1 LKLIPARRCSLL
13 EVKNVIVRYD
23 TATILDEASLKVEK
37 GELVGLVGPNGAGK
51 TTLLRAIAG
60 LINWDREVLRGTR
73 KSEVTFE
80 GSVEFE
86 GERIDKLS
94 AFEIAKKGVQLCPQM
109 GRPFV
114 EMTVKENLFVGA
126 YLCKDKKEVNESLAR
141 VYELFPRLE
150 ERKSQLAGTLSG
162 GERQM
167 LAVGRS
173 LMRRPKL
180 MLVDEPSSGLAPKIK
195 DDLFKR
201 VEEIYHELGVTIL
214 LAEQDISFAFAL
226 SKRNYVMSRGHI
238 IAQGTAEE
246 LLKDETIRKTY
257 LGM

>member
-1 LKLIPARRCSLL
+1 LL
-13 EVKNVIVRYD
+13 EVKNVIVKYD
-23 TATILDEASLKVEK
+23 TATILDDASLTVEK

-51 TTLLRAIAG
+51 TTLLRAIVG
-60 LINWDREVLRGTR
+60 LINWDREMLRGTA
-73 KSEVTFE
+73 KEDVTFE

-86 GERIDKLS
+86 GERIDKLA
-94 AFEIAKKGVQLCPQM
+94 AFEIAKKGIQLCPQM

-114 EMTVKENLFVGA
+114 ELSVKDNLLAGA
-126 YLCKDKKEVNESLAR
+126 YLCKDKKEVEQSLSR
-141 VYELFPRLE
+141 VYELFPRLK
-150 ERKSQLAGTLSG
+150 EREKQLAGTLSG

-201 VEEIYHELGVTIL
+201 VEKIYHELGVTIL

-238 IAQGTAEE
+238 IAHGTADE

-257 LGM
+257 LGL

>member
-1 LKLIPARRCSLL
+1 LL
-13 EVKNVIVRYD
+13 EVKNVTVRYD
-23 TATILDEASLKVEK
+23 TATILDGASLTVGK
-37 GELVGLVGPNGAGK
+37 GELVGLIGPNGAGK

-60 LINWDREVLRGTR
+60 LINWDREALRGT
-73 KSEVTFE
+73 KMENVTFE
-80 GSVEFE
+80 GSIEFE
-86 GERIDKLS
+86 GERIDKLA
-94 AFEIAKKGVQLCPQM
+94 AFEIAKKGLQLCPQM

-114 EMTVKENLFVGA
+114 EMTVKENLLAGA
-126 YLCKDKKEVNESLAR
+126 YLCQNRKEVDESLAR

-150 ERKSQLAGTLSG
+150 EREKQLSGTLSG

-173 LMRRPKL
+173 LMRQPKL

-214 LAEQDISFAFAL
+214 LAEQDISFAFSL

-238 IAQGTAEE
+238 IAQGTAKE
-246 LLKDETIRKTY
+246 LLGDETIRKTY
-257 LGM
+257 LGL

>member
-1 LKLIPARRCSLL
+1 ML
-13 EVKNVIVRYD
+13 EVKDVVVRYD
-23 TATILDEASLKVEK
+23 TATILDGASLTVGK

-73 KSEVTFE
+73 KSDVTFE
-80 GSVEFE
+80 GTIEFE
-86 GERIDKLS
+86 GERIDKLTGNQ
-94 AFEIAKKGVQLCPQM
+94 IAQKGLQLCPQM

-114 EMTVKENLFVGA
+114 EMTVKDNLLAGA
-126 YLCKDKKEVNESLAR
+126 YLCKNQKEVDDSLAR
-141 VYELFPRLE
+141 VCELFPRLK
-150 ERKSQLAGTLSG
+150 ERENQISGTLSG

-201 VEEIYHELGVTIL
+201 VEEIYKELGVTIL

-238 IAQGTAEE
+238 IAQGTADE

>member
-1 LKLIPARRCSLL
+1 LL
-13 EVKNVIVRYD
+13 EVKNVSVKYD
-23 TATILDEASLKVEK
+23 TATILDDTSLNVDQ

-60 LINWDREVLRGTR
+60 LINWDKEVLRGTK

-86 GERIDKLS
+86 GERINELS

-114 EMTVKENLFVGA
+114 EMTVRENLLAGA
-126 YLCKDKKEVNESLAR
+126 YLCKDKKEVDESLAR
-141 VYELFPRLE
+141 VYELFPRLS
-150 ERKSQLAGTLSG
+150 ERKNQLSGTLSG

-201 VEEIYHELGVTIL
+201 VEEIYKELGVTIL
-214 LAEQDISFAFAL
+214 LAEQDIGFAFAL
-226 SKRNYVMSRGHI
+226 SKRNYVVSRGHI
-238 IAQGTAEE
+238 IAEGTAEE

-257 LGM
+257 LGL

>member
-1 LKLIPARRCSLL
+1 LL
-13 EVKNVIVRYD
+13 EVKNVSVKYD
-23 TATILDEASLKVEK
+23 TATILDDTSLKVEK

-51 TTLLRAIAG
+51 TTILRAIAG

-73 KSEVTFE
+73 KSDVTFE
-80 GSVEFE
+80 GSIEFE
-86 GERIDKLS
+86 GERIDRLP
-94 AFEIAKKGVQLCPQM
+94 AFEIAKRGLQLCPQM

-114 EMTVKENLFVGA
+114 EMNVRDNLLAGA
-126 YLCKDKKEVNESLAR
+126 YLCKDKKEVAESLAR
-141 VYELFPRLE
+141 VYELFPRLK
-150 ERKSQLAGTLSG
+150 ERAKQLSGTLSG

-201 VEEIYHELGVTIL
+201 VEEIYRELGVTIL

-226 SKRNYVMSRGHI
+226 SKRNYVVSRGHI
-238 IAQGTAEE
+238 IAQGTAAE
-246 LLKDETIRKTY
+246 LLKDESIRKTY
-257 LGM
+257 LGL

>member
-1 LKLIPARRCSLL
+1 LL
-13 EVKNVIVRYD
+13 EARNVSVKYD
-23 TATILDEASLKVEK
+23 TATILDDASLSVEK

-60 LINWDREVLRGTR
+60 LINWDKEILRGTR
-73 KSEVTFE
+73 MSDVTFE
-80 GSVEFE
+80 GTIEFE
-86 GERIDKLS
+86 GERIDRLP
-94 AFEIAKKGVQLCPQM
+94 AFEIAKKGLQMCPQM

-114 EMTVKENLFVGA
+114 EMTVKENLLAGA
-126 YLCKDKKEVNESLAR
+126 YLCKDKKEVDESLAR
-141 VYELFPRLE
+141 VYELFPRLK
-150 ERKSQLAGTLSG
+150 ERERQLSGTLSG

-201 VEEIYHELGVTIL
+201 VEEIYRELGVTIL
-214 LAEQDISFAFAL
+214 LAEQDISFAFSL

-238 IAQGTAEE
+238 IAEGTAEE

-257 LGM
+257 LGL

>member
-1 LKLIPARRCSLL
+1 LL
-13 EVKNVIVRYD
+13 EVKNATVCYD
-23 TATILDEASLKVEK
+23 TAMVLDEASLTVEK

-60 LINWDREVLRGTR
+60 LINWDKEVLKGTR
-73 KSEVTFE
+73 MQNVTFK
-80 GSVEFE
+80 GSIEFE
-86 GERIDKLS
+86 GEKIDKLS
-94 AFEIAKKGVQLCPQM
+94 AFEIAKRGLQLCPQM
-109 GRPFV
+109 GRPFA
-114 EMTVKENLFVGA
+114 EMTVRENLLAGG
-126 YLCKDKKEVNESLAR
+126 YLCQNKKEVDNSLAK
-141 VYELFPRLE
+141 VYELFPRLK
-150 ERKSQLAGTLSG
+150 EREKQLSGTLSG

-214 LAEQDISFAFAL
+214 LAEQDISFAFNL

-238 IAQGTAEE
+238 IAQGTAQE
-246 LLKDETIRKTY
+246 LLNDETIRKTY
-257 LGM
+257 LGL

>member
-1 LKLIPARRCSLL
+1 ML
-13 EVKNVIVRYD
+13 EVKNIIVRYD
-23 TATILDEASLKVEK
+23 TATVLDEASLAVEK

-60 LINWDREVLRGTR
+60 LINWDKEVLKGTR
-73 KSEVTFE
+73 MEDITFE
-80 GSVEFE
+80 GSIEFE
-86 GERIDKLS
+86 GERIDKLA
-94 AFEIAKKGVQLCPQM
+94 AFEIAKRGLQLCPQM
-109 GRPFV
+109 GRPFA
-114 EMTVKENLFVGA
+114 EMTVRENLLAGA
-126 YLCKDKKEVNESLAR
+126 YLSQGKNEVNEGLAK
-141 VYELFPRLE
+141 VYDLFPRLK
-150 ERKSQLAGTLSG
+150 EREKQLSGTLSG

-195 DDLFKR
+195 EDLFKR

-238 IAQGTAEE
+238 IAHGTADE

-257 LGM
+257 LGL

>member
-1 LKLIPARRCSLL
+1 LL

-23 TATILDEASLKVEK
+23 TATILDEANLTVGE
-37 GELVGLVGPNGAGK
+37 GELVGLIGPNGAGK

-60 LINWDREVLRGTR
+60 LINWDKEVLRGTR
-73 KSEVTFE
+73 QSDVTFE
-80 GSVEFE
+80 GSIEFE

-94 AFEIAKKGVQLCPQM
+94 AFEIARKGLQLCPQM
-109 GRPFV
+109 GRPFI
-114 EMTVKENLFVGA
+114 EMTVRDNLLAGA
-126 YLCKDKKEVNESLAR
+126 YLCKDRKEVDESLAR
-141 VYELFPRLE
+141 VHELFPRLK
-150 ERKSQLAGTLSG
+150 ERENQLSGTLSG

-173 LMRRPKL
+173 LMRRPKFL
-180 MLVDEPSSGLAPKIK
+180 LVDEPSSGLAPKIK

-257 LGM
+257 LGL

>member
-1 LKLIPARRCSLL
+1 LL
-13 EVKNVIVRYD
+13 EVKNITVRYD
-23 TATILDEASLKVEK
+23 TATILDEASLTVEK
-37 GELVGLVGPNGAGK
+37 GEMVGLVGPNGAGK
-51 TTLLRAIAG
+51 TTILRAIAG

-73 KSEVTFE
+73 KSDVTFE
-80 GSVEFE
+80 GSIEFE
-86 GERIDKLS
+86 GERIDRLP
-94 AFEIAKKGVQLCPQM
+94 AFQIAKRGLQLCPQM

-114 EMTVKENLFVGA
+114 EMNVRDNLLAGA
-126 YLCKDKKEVNESLAR
+126 YLCRNQKEVDESLAR
-141 VYELFPRLE
+141 VYELFPRLK
-150 ERKSQLAGTLSG
+150 EREKQLSGTLSG

-201 VEEIYHELGVTIL
+201 VEDIYKELGVTIL

-226 SKRNYVMSRGHI
+226 SKRNYVVSRGHI
-238 IAQGTAEE
+238 IAEGTAEE

-257 LGM
+257 LGL

>member
-1 LKLIPARRCSLL
+1 ML
-13 EVKNVIVRYD
+13 EVKDVIVRYD
-23 TATILDEASLKVEK
+23 TATILDGASLTVEK

-51 TTLLRAIAG
+51 TTLLRTIAG

-73 KSEVTFE
+73 KSDVIFE

-86 GERIDKLS
+86 GERIDRLS
-94 AFEIAKKGVQLCPQM
+94 APEIAKRGLLLCPQM

-114 EMTVKENLFVGA
+114 EMSVRDNLTAGA
-126 YLCKDKKEVNESLAR
+126 YLCKNKEEVENSLTR
-141 VYELFPRLE
+141 VYELFPRLK
-150 ERKSQLAGTLSG
+150 EREKQLSGTLSG

-238 IAQGTAEE
+238 IAQGTAQE

-257 LGM
+257 LGL

>member
-1 LKLIPARRCSLL
+1 ML
-13 EVKNVIVRYD
+13 EAKNVTVRYD
-23 TATILDEASLKVEK
+23 TATILDEASLTVEQ

-60 LINWDREVLRGTR
+60 LINWDKEVLRGTR
-73 KSEVTFE
+73 KSDVTFE
-80 GSVEFE
+80 GSIEFE
-86 GERIDKLS
+86 GERIDRLS
-94 AFEIAKKGVQLCPQM
+94 AFAIAKKGLQLCPQM

-114 EMTVKENLFVGA
+114 EMTVRDNLLAGA
-126 YLCKDKKEVNESLAR
+126 YLCKDKKEVDESLAK
-141 VYELFPRLE
+141 VYELFPRLK
-150 ERKSQLAGTLSG
+150 EREKQLSGTLSG

-201 VEEIYHELGVTIL
+201 VEEIYKELGVTIL
-214 LAEQDISFAFAL
+214 LAEQDISFAFSL
-226 SKRNYVMSRGHI
+226 SKRNYVVSRGHI

-257 LGM
+257 LGL

>member
-1 LKLIPARRCSLL
+1 LL

-23 TATILDEASLKVEK
+23 TATILDDASLTVEK
-37 GELVGLVGPNGAGK
+37 GEMVGLVGPNGAGK

-60 LINWDREVLRGTR
+60 LINWDREILRGTR

-80 GSVEFE
+80 GSIEFE
-86 GERIDKLS
+86 GERIDRLS
-94 AFEIAKKGVQLCPQM
+94 GFQIAKKGLQLCPQM

-114 EMTVKENLFVGA
+114 EMTVKENLLAGA
-126 YLCKDKKEVNESLAR
+126 YLCKDQKEIDESLAR
-141 VYELFPRLE
+141 VYDLFPRLK
-150 ERKSQLAGTLSG
+150 EREKQISGTLSG

-201 VEEIYHELGVTIL
+201 VEEIYKELGVTIL

-238 IAQGTAEE
+238 IGQGTAEE

>member
-1 LKLIPARRCSLL
+1 ML
-13 EVKNVIVRYD
+13 EVKNVTVRYD
-23 TATILDEASLKVEK
+23 TATVLDEASLAVEK

-60 LINWDREVLRGTR
+60 LINWDKEVLKGTR
-73 KSEVTFE
+73 MEDITFE
-80 GSVEFE
+80 GSIEFE
-86 GERIDKLS
+86 GERIDKLA
-94 AFEIAKKGVQLCPQM
+94 AFEIAKRGLQLCPQM
-109 GRPFV
+109 GRPFA
-114 EMTVKENLFVGA
+114 EMTVRDNLLTGA
-126 YLCKDKKEVNESLAR
+126 YLCRNKKEADESLAK
-141 VYELFPRLE
+141 VYELFPRLK
-150 ERKSQLAGTLSG
+150 EREKQLSGTLSG

-173 LMRRPKL
+173 LMRRPKF

-195 DDLFKR
+195 EDLFKR

-238 IAQGTAEE
+238 IAHGTAQE

-257 LGM
+257 LGL

>member
-1 LKLIPARRCSLL
+1 LL
-13 EVKNVIVRYD
+13 EVKNITVRYD
-23 TATILDEASLKVEK
+23 TATILDEASLTVEQ
-37 GELVGLVGPNGAGK
+37 GEMVGLVGPNGAGK
-51 TTLLRAIAG
+51 TTILRAIAG

-80 GSVEFE
+80 GSIEFE

-94 AFEIAKKGVQLCPQM
+94 AFQIAKRGLQLCPQM

-114 EMTVKENLFVGA
+114 EMTVKDNLLAGA
-126 YLCKDKKEVNESLAR
+126 YLSKSKKEVDESLAK
-141 VYELFPRLE
+141 VYELFPRLK
-150 ERKSQLAGTLSG
+150 EREKQLSGTLSG

-201 VEEIYHELGVTIL
+201 VEGIYRELGVTIL
-214 LAEQDISFAFAL
+214 LAEQDISFAFSL
-226 SKRNYVMSRGHI
+226 SKRNYVVSRGHI
-238 IAQGTAEE
+238 IAEGTAEE
-246 LLKDETIRKTY
+246 LLKDDTIRKTY
-257 LGM
+257 LGL

>member
-1 LKLIPARRCSLL
+1 LL
-13 EVKNVIVRYD
+13 EVKDVSVKYD
-23 TATILDEASLKVEK
+23 TATILDEANLKVEK

-73 KSEVTFE
+73 KSDVTFE
-80 GSVEFE
+80 GTVEFE
-86 GERIDKLS
+86 GERIDKLTGNQ
-94 AFEIAKKGVQLCPQM
+94 IAQKGLQLCPQM

-114 EMTVKENLFVGA
+114 EMTVKDNLLAGA
-126 YLCKDKKEVNESLAR
+126 YLCKNQKEVDESLAR
-141 VYELFPRLE
+141 VYELFPRLK
-150 ERKSQLAGTLSG
+150 ERHNQISGTLSG

-201 VEEIYHELGVTIL
+201 VEEIYKELGVTIL

-238 IAQGTAEE
+238 IAQGTADE

-257 LGM
+257 LGL

>member
-1 LKLIPARRCSLL
+1 LL
-13 EVKNVIVRYD
+13 EVKNVSVKYD
-23 TATILDEASLKVEK
+23 TATILDDANLKVEK

-60 LINWDREVLRGTR
+60 LINWDKEVLRGTR
-73 KSEVTFE
+73 KSDVTFE

-86 GERIDKLS
+86 GERIDKLTG
-94 AFEIAKKGVQLCPQM
+94 FQIAQKGLQLCPQM

-114 EMTVKENLFVGA
+114 EMTVKDNLLAGA
-126 YLCKDKKEVNESLAR
+126 YLCKDQKEVSESLDR
-141 VYELFPRLE
+141 VYELFPRLK
-150 ERKSQLAGTLSG
+150 EREDQISGTLSG

-201 VEEIYHELGVTIL
+201 VEEIYKELGVTIL

-238 IAQGTAEE
+238 IAQGTADE

-257 LGM
+257 LGL

>member
-1 LKLIPARRCSLL
+1 LKLILARRWSLL
-13 EVKNVIVRYD
+13 EVKNVSVRYD
-23 TATILDEASLKVEK
+23 TATILDDASLKVEK

-51 TTLLRAIAG
+51 TTLMRAIAG

-73 KSEVTFE
+73 KSNVIFE
-80 GSVEFE
+80 GSVEFD
-86 GERIDKLS
+86 GERIDKLP
-94 AFEIAKKGVQLCPQM
+94 AFEIAKKGIQLCPQM

-114 EMTVKENLFVGA
+114 EMTVKDNLLAGA
-126 YLCKDKKEVNESLAR
+126 YLCRNKKEVGESLTR
-141 VYELFPRLE
+141 VYELFPRLK
-150 ERKSQLAGTLSG
+150 ERQNQISGTLSG

-201 VEEIYHELGVTIL
+201 VEEIYRELGVTIL

-238 IAQGTAEE
+238 IAHGTSEE
-246 LLKDETIRKTY
+246 LLKDDTIRKTY
-257 LGM
+257 LGL

>member
-1 LKLIPARRCSLL
+1 ML
-13 EVKNVIVRYD
+13 EVKDVVVRYD
-23 TATILDEASLKVEK
+23 TATILDGASLTVEK

-73 KSEVTFE
+73 KSDVIFE
-80 GSVEFE
+80 GSIEFE

-94 AFEIAKKGVQLCPQM
+94 APEIARRGLQLCPQM

-114 EMTVKENLFVGA
+114 EMSVRDNLTAGA
-126 YLCKDKKEVNESLAR
+126 YLCKSKEEVENSLTR
-141 VYELFPRLE
+141 VYELFPRLK
-150 ERKSQLAGTLSG
+150 EREKQMSGTLSG

-173 LMRRPKL
+173 LMRRPKF

-238 IAQGTAEE
+238 IAQGTAQE

-257 LGM
+257 LGL

>member
-1 LKLIPARRCSLL
+1 ML
-13 EVKNVIVRYD
+13 EVKDVIVRYD
-23 TATILDEASLKVEK
+23 TATILDGTSLTVEK

-73 KSEVTFE
+73 KSDVTFE
-80 GSVEFE
+80 GTIEFE
-86 GERIDKLS
+86 GERIDKLTGNQ
-94 AFEIAKKGVQLCPQM
+94 IAQKGLQLCPQM

-114 EMTVKENLFVGA
+114 EMTVKDNLLAGA
-126 YLCKDKKEVNESLAR
+126 YLCKSQKEVDDSLAR
-141 VYELFPRLE
+141 VCELFPRLK
-150 ERKSQLAGTLSG
+150 ERENQISGTLSG

-201 VEEIYHELGVTIL
+201 VEEIYKELGVTIL
-214 LAEQDISFAFAL
+214 LAEQDIGFTFAL

-238 IAQGTAEE
+238 IAHGTADE

>member
-1 LKLIPARRCSLL
+1 ML
-13 EVKNVIVRYD
+13 EVKNVTVRYD
-23 TATILDEASLKVEK
+23 TATILDEASLTVEK

-73 KSEVTFE
+73 KSDVTFE
-80 GSVEFE
+80 GSIEYE
-86 GERIDKLS
+86 GERIDRLS
-94 AFEIAKKGVQLCPQM
+94 AFEIAKKGLQLCPQM

-114 EMTVKENLFVGA
+114 EMTVKDNLLAGA
-126 YLCKDKKEVNESLAR
+126 YLCRDKKEVEESLAR
-141 VYELFPRLE
+141 VHELFPRLK
-150 ERKSQLAGTLSG
+150 ERERQLSGTLSG

-173 LMRRPKL
+173 LMRRPKF

-201 VEEIYHELGVTIL
+201 VEEIYKELGVTIL

-226 SKRNYVMSRGHI
+226 SKRNYVVSRGHI
-238 IAQGTAEE
+238 IAHGTAQE
-246 LLKDETIRKTY
+246 LLSDETIRKTY

>member
-1 LKLIPARRCSLL
+1 LL
-13 EVKNVIVRYD
+13 EVKNVRVKYD
-23 TATILDEASLKVEK
+23 TATILDDASLKVEK
-37 GELVGLVGPNGAGK
+37 GELVGLIGPNGAGK

-60 LINWDREVLRGTR
+60 LINWDREILRGTR

-80 GSVEFE
+80 GSIEFE

-94 AFEIAKKGVQLCPQM
+94 GFEIAKKGLQLCPQM

-114 EMTVKENLFVGA
+114 EMSVKENLLAGA
-126 YLCKDKKEVNESLAR
+126 YLCKDKKEVDESLAR
-141 VYELFPRLE
+141 VYELFPRLK
-150 ERKSQLAGTLSG
+150 ERQNQVSGTLSG

-201 VEEIYHELGVTIL
+201 VEEIYKELGVTIL

>member
-1 LKLIPARRCSLL
+1 LL
-13 EVKNVIVRYD
+13 EVKNITVRYD
-23 TATILDEASLKVEK
+23 TATILDGASLTVEQ

-51 TTLLRAIAG
+51 TTLLRSIAG
-60 LINWDREVLRGTR
+60 LINWDKEVLRGTR
-73 KSEVTFE
+73 NSDVTFE

-86 GERIDKLS
+86 GERIDRLP
-94 AFEIAKKGVQLCPQM
+94 AFQIAQKGLQLCPQM

-114 EMTVKENLFVGA
+114 EMTVKENLLAGA
-126 YLCKDKKEVNESLAR
+126 YLCKDKKEVDESLAK
-141 VYELFPRLE
+141 VYALFPRLE
-150 ERKSQLAGTLSG
+150 ERKNQLSGTLSG

-201 VEEIYHELGVTIL
+201 VEEIYKELGVTIL
-214 LAEQDISFAFAL
+214 LAEQDISFAFNL
-226 SKRNYVMSRGHI
+226 SKRNYVMSRGHV
-238 IAQGTAEE
+238 IAQGTADE

-257 LGM
+257 LGL

>member
-1 LKLIPARRCSLL
+1 ML
-13 EVKNVIVRYD
+13 EVKNVTVRYD
-23 TATILDEASLKVEK
+23 TATVLDEASLAVKK

-60 LINWDREVLRGTR
+60 LINWDKEVLKGTR
-73 KSEVTFE
+73 MEDITFA
-80 GSVEFE
+80 GSIEFE
-86 GERIDKLS
+86 GERIDKLA
-94 AFEIAKKGVQLCPQM
+94 AFEIAKRGLQLCPQM
-109 GRPFV
+109 GRPFA
-114 EMTVKENLFVGA
+114 EMTVRENLLAGA
-126 YLCKDKKEVNESLAR
+126 YLCQDKKEVDESLAK
-141 VYELFPRLE
+141 VYELFPRLK
-150 ERKSQLAGTLSG
+150 EREKQLSGTLSG

-195 DDLFKR
+195 EDLFTR
-201 VEEIYHELGVTIL
+201 VEEIYRELGVTIL

-238 IAQGTAEE
+238 IAQGTSEE

>member
-1 LKLIPARRCSLL
+1 LL

-23 TATILDEASLKVEK
+23 TATILDEASLTVEK

-60 LINWDREVLRGTR
+60 LISWDREVLRGTR
-73 KSEVTFE
+73 KSDVTFE

-94 AFEIAKKGVQLCPQM
+94 SFQIAKKGLQLCPQM

-114 EMTVKENLFVGA
+114 EMTVRENLLAGA
-126 YLCKDKKEVNESLAR
+126 YLCRDQKEVNESLAR
-141 VYELFPRLE
+141 VYELFPRLK
-150 ERKSQLAGTLSG
+150 EREKQLAGTLSG

-201 VEEIYHELGVTIL
+201 VEEIYRELGVTIL

>member
-1 LKLIPARRCSLL
+1 LL
-13 EVKNVIVRYD
+13 EVKNLTVRYD
-23 TATILDEASLKVEK
+23 TATVLDEASLAVEK

-60 LINWDREVLRGTR
+60 LINWDREMLRGTR
-73 KSEVTFE
+73 KSDVTFE
-80 GSVEFE
+80 GSIEFE
-86 GERIDKLS
+86 GERIDKLA
-94 AFEIAKKGVQLCPQM
+94 AFEIAKRGLQLCPQM
-109 GRPFV
+109 GRPFI
-114 EMTVKENLFVGA
+114 EMNVRDNLLAGA
-126 YLCKDKKEVNESLAR
+126 YLCKNQKEVDESLAR

-150 ERKSQLAGTLSG
+150 EREKQLSGTLSG

-201 VEEIYHELGVTIL
+201 VEEIYKELGVTIL
-214 LAEQDISFAFAL
+214 LAEQDISFAFSL
-226 SKRNYVMSRGHI
+226 SKRNYVVSGGHI

-257 LGM
+257 LGL